1 MGSPEAKTFYSILG
15 VGPDDDAAQI
25 REAYRDQVKQH
36 HPDVSEAADAP
47 RQFKRLTTAKEVL
60 TDEDERARYDRLGHE
75 SYLRRQPTTAGW
87 EIETENARTASEAAG
102 EYADG
107 SPDRSGPT
115 ARTETPNQQTRGGT
129 TAYGT
134 AASYYTPGQRL
145 GADQS
150 GGVRSLLGSLR
161 RSDTALLVHA
171 LLLVSSIVIGSILLT
186 AGVVGAVS
194 PFVSAVLG
202 VSMVG
207 ITVFVAGLHVVSR
220 L

>member
-15 VGPDDDAAQI
+15 VSPDADAAQI
-25 REAYRDQVKQH
+25 REAYRDLVKQH

-60 TDEDERARYDRLGHE
+60 TDEDERALYDRLGHD

-87 EIETENARTASEAAG
+87 EIETARTASEAAG

-150 GGVRSLLGSLR
+150 DGVRSLLGSLR

-171 LLLVSSIVIGSILLT
+171 LLLVGSIVIGSIFLT

-207 ITVFVAGLHVVSR
+207 ITLFVAALHVASR